1 MRIEGFGGIAAQRL
15 ANRWDPSIR
24 LTHLLV
30 LLLPAGGWAR
40 RSPRWR
46 WYGEHVVHV
55 ERAEAVA
62 AAAETVDGAESAIES
77 GVQAT

>member
-1 MRIEGFGGIAAQRL
+1 M
-15 ANRWDPSIR
+15 
-24 LTHLLV
+24 
-30 LLLPAGGWAR
+30 
-40 RSPRWR
+40 
-46 WYGEHVVHV
+46 VHV